1 MNRGT
6 REVFGTTKRA
16 FSPRNVILSGAAGK
30 GERIEKK
37 RLSRGGVEVFVVEAQ
52 PSGENQGRLASR
64 RDMVWN

>member
-1 MNRGT
+1 LSYINST
-6 REVFGTTKRA
+6 
-16 FSPRNVILSGAAGK
+16 VILSGAAEK
-30 GERIEKK
+30 GERIGKK